1 MIVGREQLVVLEEF
15 AKRQEQIYPDS
26 CDWGYRWIE
35 GPIGMQEVNRL
46 RDAVAELVK
55 TFKTKAGKWG
65 DNRNGGKYAEFFV
78 PYEQDAGQYSG
89 VLVNVTTTFDRKR
102 RVTYTTI
109 EFRQHRQVDAGFRGE

>member
-15 AKRQEQIYPDS
+15 AKKQEQIYPDA

-55 TFKTKAGKWG
+55 IFKTKAGKWG
-65 DNRNGGKYAEFFV
+65 DNQNGGKYAQFFV
-78 PYEQDAGQYSG
+78 PYEQDEGQYSG
-89 VLVNVTTTFDRKR
+89 VLVTVTTSFERKR

-109 EFRQHRQVDAGFRGE
+109 EFRQHRQADAGFRGE